1 MAARASAAVG
11 VEDDE
16 RTMADKPTVTA
27 DGTGPDGPDSGD
39 KDAAPADGLR
49 TDLVAR
55 DEDWVKRVLPL
66 LRLIAKNY
74 FRSEVTGMEKVPD
87 GGVLLVSNHSGGITA
102 FDVPVIGVAFAE
114 QFGENRPL
122 YTLAHDLVFTG
133 PGKDIFGKVGFL
145 PAHPKNAVRALK
157 EGAATLVFPGGTWDA
172 MRPTSQSANV
182 DFGGRTGYIRTALK
196 AGVPIVPIVTI
207 GGQETQWYINR
218 GDTLAKLLR
227 LDKLVRADSV
237 PFVFG
242 FPFGLSLGVSLNIP
256 LPSKLITRVLDPVDI
271 AAEFGDDPDID
282 MVDAEIRARMQHALD
297 ELADKRR
304 FPILG

>member
-1 MAARASAAVG
+1 MTEEA
-11 VEDDE
+11 
-16 RTMADKPTVTA
+16 ADKV
-27 DGTGPDGPDSGD
+27 D
-39 KDAAPADGLR
+39 KPAKAEKARTDEPR

-66 LRLIAKNY
+66 LRLIAKTY
-74 FRSEVTGMEKVPD
+74 FRSEVTGMDKVPD
-87 GGVLLVSNHSGGITA
+87 GGALLVSNHSGGMMA
-102 FDVPVIGVAFAE
+102 FDVPVIGVAFAD
-114 QFGENRPL
+114 QFGEDRPL

-172 MRPTSQSANV
+172 MRPTSQMANI
-182 DFGGRTGYIRTALK
+182 DFGGRTGYVKTAIK

-207 GGQETQWYINR
+207 GGQETQWFINR

-227 LDKLVRADSV
+227 LDKLIRADSA
-237 PFVFG
+237 PFILG
-242 FPFGLSLGVSLNIP
+242 FPFGLSLGASLNIP
-256 LPSKLITRVLDPVDI
+256 LPSKLVTRVLDPVHITD
-271 AAEFGDDPDID
+271 EFGADPDID
-282 MVDAEIRARMQHALD
+282 VVDAEIRKRMQQALD
-297 ELADKRR
+297 ELAADRR